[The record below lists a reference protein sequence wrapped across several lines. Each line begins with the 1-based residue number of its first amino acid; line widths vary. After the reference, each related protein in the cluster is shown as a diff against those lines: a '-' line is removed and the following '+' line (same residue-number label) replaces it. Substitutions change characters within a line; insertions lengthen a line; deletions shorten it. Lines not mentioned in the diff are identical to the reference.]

1 MLKFHINQFAVVK
14 IHRGV
19 IIIMQ
24 RYRYGI
30 SDANEP
36 SLNAETEDDYHRV
49 LQLRMR
55 VKHGVTA
62 NNMETT
68 FHT

>member
-1 MLKFHINQFAVVK
+1 MSNISTSVLLTVRLPTSPPK
-14 IHRGV
+14 
-19 IIIMQ
+19 

-36 SLNAETEDDYHRV
+36 SLNAETEDNYHRV

-55 VKHGVTA
+55 AKHGVTA